1 MNPRRWSGWR
11 RLAVMPLLF
20 AALLMSTLVES
31 LTAYSQGA
39 NSVSIDNTD
48 ELNGPIA
55 LTATCTTA
63 DGGCFVNT
71 TVSQANR
78 EVMSYGGSVT
88 LFSCDGRAQTYQC
101 GTKPPR
107 TTKKPFHGRPIR
119 GLTRIN
125 RVHMHIFTKK

>member
-1 MNPRRWSGWR
+1 MNQRRWSGWR

-20 AALLMSTLVES
+20 VALLMSTLVGG

-39 NSVSIDNTD
+39 NSISIDSTA

-71 TVSQANR
+71 TVSQADR
-78 EVMSYGGSVT
+78 EVMSYGRGVT
-88 LFSCDGRAQTYQC
+88 LLSCDGRAQTYQC

-107 TTKKPFHGRPIR
+107 VAKKPFHGR
-119 GLTRIN
+119 
-125 RVHMHIFTKK
+125 